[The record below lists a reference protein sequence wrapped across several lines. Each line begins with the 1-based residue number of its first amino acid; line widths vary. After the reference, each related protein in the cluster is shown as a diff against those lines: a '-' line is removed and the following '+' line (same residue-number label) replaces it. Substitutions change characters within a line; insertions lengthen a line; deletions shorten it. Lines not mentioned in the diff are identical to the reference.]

1 MWHSTSD
8 GVSSIQA
15 MENPYPR
22 HPATGGTM
30 RCPSRKKVSIH
41 LLNFIVYEGVYLIKQ
56 QGIALINRD
65 GNAIYR
71 LLGKLDLRHAQ

>member
-1 MWHSTSD
+1 
-8 GVSSIQA
+8 
-15 MENPYPR
+15 
-22 HPATGGTM
+22 M